1 MRKIWMVAAATTTVF
16 MLSAQDG
23 AVETQGIGVIIDAHA
38 LVDVVNDEI
47 VFDFS
52 NDDPVE
58 AGDAFV
64 LGANKFGVTHLNYS
78 LMMSNAGVAD
88 GSISVRL
95 SNMNEGMSLSL
106 LADRESVDLSQAD
119 LDGTPL
125 SLQLESFARP
135 VFSGIGNVNQ
145 LFVQLSIQGA
155 QVSQHVGETLYTIQ
169 WKLVSGGCLVP

>member
-23 AVETQGIGVIIDAHA
+23 AVETQGIGVIIDAHT
-38 LVDVVNDEI
+38 
-47 VFDFS
+47 
-52 NDDPVE
+52 P
-58 AGDAFV
+58 
-64 LGANKFGVTHLNYS
+64 
-78 LMMSNAGVAD
+78 
-88 GSISVRL
+88 SITL
-95 SNMNEGMSLSL
+95 S
-106 LADRESVDLSQAD
+106 ADRESVDISQAD

-169 WKLVSGGCLVP
+169 WQLVSGGCLVP

>member
-1 MRKIWMVAAATTTVF
+1 MSLKTLLYFLSVVF
-16 MLSAQDG
+16 LRPDSLCAQ
-23 AVETQGIGVIIDAHA
+23 QLHIDYTR
-38 LVDVVNDEI
+38 N
-47 VFDFS
+47 
-52 NDDPVE
+52 PVE
-58 AGDAFV
+58 VTEAHLEIPFTAGSDYASNIPLSTSAIVRVEDLSEFEPWCLQAYL
-64 LGANKFGVTHLNYS
+64 LGQSANTPS
-78 LMMSNAGVAD
+78 MT
-88 GSISVRL
+88 L
-95 SNMNEGMSLSL
+95 S
-106 LADRESVDLSQAD
+106 ADRESVNLSQAD